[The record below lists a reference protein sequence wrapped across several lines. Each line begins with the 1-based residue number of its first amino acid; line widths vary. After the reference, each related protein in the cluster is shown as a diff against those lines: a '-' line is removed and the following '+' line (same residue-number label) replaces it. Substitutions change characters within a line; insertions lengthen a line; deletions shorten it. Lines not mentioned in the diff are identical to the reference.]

1 MGRPIVH
8 AGRRVKVVVHLPTPD
23 VNVEDGPLAIDGKGD
38 EEFEV
43 PFAVE
48 WRETLLRK
56 GKFEDRH

>member
-8 AGRRVKVVVHLPTPD
+8 AGRGVKVVVHLPTPD
-23 VNVEDGPLAIDGKGD
+23 VNVEDRPLAIDGKGD

-48 WRETLLRK
+48 CRETLLRK